1 MPDVFMESGEIQRI
15 IVGLVDALERH
26 FSSWDDVC
34 FIGIRQGGVH
44 VARHIVKA
52 LKARGIKVP
61 LGVLDISLYRD
72 DLSRRLFY
80 PEVKGTDIPFD
91 VNERRI
97 ILVDDVLWTG
107 RSARAAI
114 DHIVDLGR
122 PKRIYLLVLF
132 DRGGREIPIQ
142 PDFVGKK
149 VDIAPNRLIKLNV
162 PEDSNGIGNVVAMEL
177 AG

>member
-52 LKARGIKVP
+52 LKARGIEVP

-114 DHIVDLGR
+114 DHIV
-122 PKRIYLLVLF
+122 
-132 DRGGREIPIQ
+132 Q

-162 PEDSNGIGNVVAMEL
+162 PEDSNGIGNVVVMEL

>member
-1 MPDVFMESGEIQRI
+1 MQDVFMGSEEIQGI
-15 IVGLVDALERH
+15 IAGLVDAMEKH
-26 FSSWDDVC
+26 FSSWNDVC

-52 LKARGIKVP
+52 LKGRGINVP

-72 DLSRRLFY
+72 DISRRLFY

-91 VNERRI
+91 LNDMRI

-142 PDFVGKK
+142 PDFVGRK
-149 VDIAPNRLIKLNV
+149 VVLEPTKLIKLIV
-162 PEDSNGIGNVVAMEL
+162 PEDGKGIGSVVVTEL
-177 AG
+177 VG